1 MPNTEVKL
9 RRAENT
15 WWVTAR
21 ENRYLPAL
29 LLKAAVFGSLKTP
42 LLFKFTPNAVF
53 CLKILISKESFNR

>member
-9 RRAENT
+9 CRAENT

-29 LLKAAVFGSLKTP
+29 LLRATVFGSLKTEM
-42 LLFKFTPNAVF
+42 LLELSNTVFLLTYPVNAM
-53 CLKILISKESFNR
+53 NRW